1 MSLTS
6 ELKVAGSP
14 RGIFMRT
21 EFPHL
26 TGVVKKLK
34 ASLKD
39 TPSIALGYD
48 EGYPL
53 MLVGTAIDLRIRHY
67 VSDRPTENSVI
78 DRGFE
83 KLSRIEFAAFDET
96 CSMVHHG
103 PDGRK
108 FDAMEAALRGGWTEF
123 AQRSGLLDDDAEDRL
138 CRLCMLLATVEQ
150 YGRASLSSRSVEYLW
165 PRRKRGLDRLLAD
178 VDPRIAGDL
187 AALSRAFHE
196 TAADIVASP
205 GVIAGS
211 SPVGGV
217 HVGGADFD
225 FVADGTLFEVK
236 ATTNPGRVAIEALRQ
251 LIGYLLLDWDD
262 AFRIRRL
269 GLILPRQRT
278 KIVYDVA
285 ELLGGKDP
293 GEMRQKMQDLV
304 SNDHSTVSVAGEP

>member
-14 RGIFMRT
+14 IGIFMRT

-26 TGVVKKLK
+26 KGVVKTLN
-34 ASLKD
+34 AALKD
-39 TPSIALGYD
+39 TPSLPLGYD

-67 VSDRPTENSVI
+67 VSDKPTENSVI
-78 DRGFE
+78 DRGFHQ
-83 KLSRIEFAAFDET
+83 LSRIEFAEFDEAF
-96 CSMVHHG
+96 SIVHHG
-103 PDGRK
+103 PNCRK
-108 FDAMEAALRGGWTEF
+108 FDGMEEALRGCWAEF
-123 AQRSGLLDDDAEDRL
+123 AHRSGLLDDVAEDRL
-138 CRLCMLLATVEQ
+138 CRLSMLLATVEQ
-150 YGRASLSSRSVEYLW
+150 YGRSPISSRPVAYLW
-165 PRRKRGLDRLLAD
+165 PRRKRGLDRLLVD

-196 TAADIVASP
+196 TAGDIVSSTNM
-205 GVIAGS
+205 IAGG
-211 SPVGGV
+211 SPVGAP

-236 ATTNPGRVAIEALRQ
+236 TTTNPGRVAIEALRQ

-262 AFRIRRL
+262 QFQIRRL

-278 KIVYDVA
+278 KMVYDVA
-285 ELLGGKDP
+285 ELLGGNDLA
-293 GEMRQKMQDLV
+293 EMRDRMRTLV
-304 SNDHSTVSVAGEP
+304 TQPEPTA